1 MNGILKNK
9 FFTLKLLA
17 LLVLSISTSLFSS
30 GCFEANISY
39 IREFGTEGKGSGE
52 FNMPTDIAVNS
63 KGEIYI
69 CDTKNNRIC
78 VYNSNCE
85 YVKSIGNAGVMSLKE
100 PYGICTDAM
109 DNIYVADTGNSRI
122 IKFDPSGRFLM
133 ELYSTVKLGQPK
145 DPNNSLKMPYDVAA
159 THDGRIFVVDLSNRL
174 LVYEPT
180 GVCSQKLGGKGSGM
194 SNFDVPTRVVVT
206 NHDPSERQY
215 YIYVA
220 DSFNSRV
227 MKFNNE
233 FKTIYEIKDKGMM
246 QYIRD
251 PRGLAILPNKSI
263 ILTDCGNMPI
273 AAFTSQGVLEAS
285 GGSLGTGRGKLLS
298 PCGVAVDVQR
308 KKIYVSDQLQ
318 NKIMV
323 YALHKETIRE
333 ASGDN

>member
-1 MNGILKNK
+1 MKIS
-9 FFTLKLLA
+9 TLLF
-17 LLVLSISTSLFSS
+17 LSIFTSLFST
-30 GCFEANISY
+30 GCFEPKMSY
-39 IREFGTEGKGSGE
+39 IREFGAEGKGSGE

-100 PYGICTDAM
+100 PYGICADNT

-145 DPNNSLKMPYDVAA
+145 DPNNSLKMPYDVAV

-180 GVCSQKLGGKGSGM
+180 GVCSQKLGGKGTGP
-194 SNFDVPTRVVVT
+194 SNFDVPSRVVVT
-206 NHDPSERQY
+206 AHDPSERQY

-233 FKTIYEIKDKGMM
+233 FKTIYEIKDKGMF

-251 PRGLAILPNKSI
+251 PRGLAMLPNKSI

-273 AAFTSQGVLEAS
+273 AAFSSQGVLEGS
-285 GGSLGTGRGKLLS
+285 GGSFGVGRGKILS
-298 PCGVAVDVQR
+298 PGGVAADVQR
-308 KKIYVSDQLQ
+308 KKIYVSDALQ
-318 NKIMV
+318 HKIVV
-323 YALHKETIRE
+323 YSFHKETIRE
-333 ASGDN
+333 VSGD

>member
-1 MNGILKNK
+1 MKENIFKNK
-9 FFTLKLLA
+9 IFKSKILA
-17 LLVLSISTSLFSS
+17 LLIFSILTTLFST
-30 GCFEANISY
+30 GCFEPKMSY
-39 IREFGTEGKGSGE
+39 IREFGSDGKGSGE

-63 KGEIYI
+63 KGDIFI
-69 CDTKNNRIC
+69 CDTKNNRVC

-85 YVKSIGNAGVMSLKE
+85 YVKSIGNAGVMNLKE
-100 PYGICTDAM
+100 PYGVCSDTT

-145 DPNNSLKMPYDVAA
+145 DPNNSLKMPYDIAV

-194 SNFDVPTRVVVT
+194 SNFDVPSRVVVT
-206 NHDPSERQY
+206 AHDPSERQY

-220 DSFNSRV
+220 DSYNSRV
-227 MKFNNE
+227 TKFNNE
-233 FKTIYEIKDKGMM
+233 FKTIYEIKDKGMF

-251 PRGLAILPNKSI
+251 PRGLAMLPNKSI
-263 ILTDCGNMPI
+263 ILTDCGSMPI
-273 AAFTSQGVLEAS
+273 AAFSSQGVLEGS
-285 GGSLGTGRGKLLS
+285 GGSFGTGRGKILS
-298 PCGVAVDVQR
+298 PGGVAVDVQR
-308 KKIYVSDQLQ
+308 KKIYVSDALQ

-323 YALHKETIRE
+323 YSLHKETLKE
-333 ASGDN
+333 TTGE